1 MMRWALRKDFGNQTE
16 WLISGWRSKLTS
28 AWMPKFAYGCN
39 RDEGITWT
47 MNDSINE
54 HFCDVQRMSADRG
67 HWRGLRL
74 RGVGISVRTYL
85 MLPLLLGPMN
95 KKIRIQNRNVDFKW
109 FVTSKPKRSFIVAG
123 RDDKSFDIPEWVV
136 RSHAIG
142 SLMDGVG
149 TGQRLWPRNQKTSF
163 FQSFDG

>member
-1 MMRWALRKDFGNQTE
+1 
-16 WLISGWRSKLTS
+16 
-28 AWMPKFAYGCN
+28 
-39 RDEGITWT
+39 
-47 MNDSINE
+47 
-54 HFCDVQRMSADRG
+54 
-67 HWRGLRL
+67 
-74 RGVGISVRTYL
+74 